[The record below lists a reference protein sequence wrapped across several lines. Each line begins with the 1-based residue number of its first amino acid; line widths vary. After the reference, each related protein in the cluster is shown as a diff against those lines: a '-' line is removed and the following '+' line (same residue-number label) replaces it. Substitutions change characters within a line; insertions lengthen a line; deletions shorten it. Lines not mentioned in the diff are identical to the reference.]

1 MASITIYSGLNSW
14 SLEELLTR
22 EFDWGGP
29 ASMMPTSVSGTSGG
43 FSAEMTGAFTYSG
56 GVLSGGTMTS
66 LTVGYLGSPLIS
78 VADVSLDIEE
88 IAYGTAGSVQAH
100 LFDGADTLRSFWD
113 EGQIFDLRGG
123 NDRIELGRGDDV
135 VDGGAGTDT
144 FVLGTALQP
153 GRISVSGNMVVI
165 DSAKGEDRL
174 RDVEI
179 VEFRGAK
186 VSFQVGGG
194 NDDRLDG
201 DANAG
206 AHTDFLYGGGGDD
219 RLIGGEG
226 NDRLFGNSGADNLL
240 GDAGADRLRGGGG
253 DDRLTG
259 GEGNDRL
266 FGQRGADEL
275 IGGEGDD
282 WLSGGGGGDVL
293 TGGAGDDV
301 LRGGAGR
308 DVFLFNEGHGDDRI
322 VDFRIGFDII
332 EIGGSVAELSDL
344 GFSQRGSDVLIDF
357 ADVTVLVEDVTV
369 AGLRDAANFDF

>member
-1 MASITIYSGLNSW
+1 MTKIAISSGMNSW
-14 SLEELLTR
+14 SLEDLLNR
-22 EFDWGGP
+22 EFDWGVST
-29 ASMMPTSVSGTSGG
+29 SMTPTSVSGTSGG
-43 FSAEMTGAFTYSG
+43 FSATMTGAFTSSG
-56 GVLSGGTMTS
+56 GALSGGTMTS
-66 LTVGYLGSPLIS
+66 LTVSYLGSTLIS
-78 VADVSLDIEE
+78 VSDVSLDIEE
-88 IAYGTAGSVQAH
+88 IAHGTAGSVQAQ
-100 LFDGADTLRSFWD
+100 LFDGSDVLQSSWD

-144 FVLGTALQP
+144 FVLGTAFQP
-153 GRISVSGNMVVI
+153 GRISVSGGMVVI

-186 VSFQVGGG
+186 VSFQVGGNG
-194 NDDRLDG
+194 DDRLDG
-201 DANAG
+201 DANGG
-206 AHTDFLYGGGGDD
+206 ADTDFLYGGGGDD
-219 RLIGGEG
+219 RLIGGGG

-253 DDRLTG
+253 DDRLIG
-259 GEGNDRL
+259 DEGNDRL

-275 IGGEGDD
+275 IGSEGDD
-282 WLSGGGGGDVL
+282 RLSGGGGGDVL

-332 EIGGSVAELSDL
+332 EIGGSVVELSDL
-344 GFSQRGSDVLIDF
+344 GFSQRGGDVLIDF

-369 AGLRDAANFDF
+369 ADLRDAGNFDF